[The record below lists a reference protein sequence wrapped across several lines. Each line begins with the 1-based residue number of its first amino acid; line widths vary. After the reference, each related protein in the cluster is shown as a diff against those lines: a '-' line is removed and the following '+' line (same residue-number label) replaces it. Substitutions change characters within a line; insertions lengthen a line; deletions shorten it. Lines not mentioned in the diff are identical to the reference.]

1 MVDKLAQDKGRQP
14 VSEGEG
20 LDRERV
26 IFAAG
31 SGITSKVFISYIAG
45 MTGKKNPRICHIP
58 TATGDHPNTIVNW
71 YTNCEDLEVRP
82 YVMRTF
88 INSLYTP
95 QSFEEQLLNM
105 DAIIVGGGNTLNM
118 MAIWKAQGI
127 DIALR
132 KAYDSGIVMAGGSAG
147 SLCWFNEGSTDSRPK
162 ELTVVQGL
170 GFLNFSHS
178 PHYLREEGRRPLY
191 HRLIANQMMGP
202 GYACDD
208 EAAMIFV
215 NGRLRHAVTLNAQHN
230 CYYVSL
236 DGEKIS
242 EQRIDAEI
250 IAQDTILRS

>member
-1 MVDKLAQDKGRQP
+1 MEDLSTRHVRASQSSNQQITKSP
-14 VSEGEG
+14 NEP
-20 LDRERV
+20 DRI

-31 SGITSKVFISYIAG
+31 AGINSKLFIRYIAEL
-45 MTGKKNPRICHIP
+45 TRKPNPRVCHIP
-58 TATGDHPNTIVNW
+58 TATGDNPNTIANW
-71 YTNCEDLEVRP
+71 YANCEDVPVRP

-95 QSFEEQLLNM
+95 LSFEEQLLSM
-105 DAIIVGGGNTLNM
+105 DAIVVGGGNTLNM

-127 DIALR
+127 DTALR
-132 KAYDSGIVMAGGSAG
+132 KAYDAGVILAGGSAG

-178 PHYLREEGRRPLY
+178 PHYLRESGRRPLY
-191 HRLIANQMMGP
+191 HQLIGNGTMPA

-208 EAAMIFV
+208 DAAMVFV
-215 NGRLRHAVTLNAQHN
+215 NGRLRQAVSLNAQNN
-230 CYYVSL
+230 CYYVSR

-242 EQRIDAEI
+242 EQLIEAEVLT
-250 IAQDTILRS
+250 A

>member
-1 MVDKLAQDKGRQP
+1 M
-14 VSEGEG
+14 EGIHG
-20 LDRERV
+20 NKSVKSDAGQSSMAKERV

-31 SGITSKVFISYIAG
+31 SGINSKVYIRYIAK
-45 MTGKKNPRICHIP
+45 MTGKVNPKICHVP
-58 TATGDHPNTIVNW
+58 TATGDNPNTILNW
-71 YTNCEDLEVRP
+71 YANCEDLEVRP

-95 QSFEEQLLNM
+95 QSFEEQLLSM
-105 DAIIVGGGNTLNM
+105 DAVIVGGGNTLNM
-118 MAIWKAQGI
+118 IAIWRAHGI
-127 DIALR
+127 DLALR
-132 KAYDSGIVMAGGSAG
+132 KAYDAGIVMAGGSAG

-170 GFLNFSHS
+170 GFLDFSHS
-178 PHYLREEGRRPLY
+178 PHYLRESGRRPLY
-191 HRLIANQMMGP
+191 QQLIKNKTIGP

-215 NGRLRHAVTLNAQHN
+215 NGRLRNAISLNAENH

-242 EQRIDAEI
+242 EQRIEAEI
-250 IAQDTILRS
+250 VS

>member
-1 MVDKLAQDKGRQP
+1 MEISKTHTNQDK
-14 VSEGEG
+14 
-20 LDRERV
+20 V

-31 SGITSKVFISYIAG
+31 SGISSKVFIRYIAG
-45 MTGKKNPRICHIP
+45 MTGKESPKICHIP
-58 TATGDHPNTIVNW
+58 TATGDNPNTIVNW
-71 YTNCEDLEVRP
+71 YANCEDLPVRP
-82 YVMRTF
+82 YVMRAF

-95 QSFEEQLLNM
+95 LSFEEQLLSM

-132 KAYDSGIVMAGGSAG
+132 KAYEAGIILAGGSAG

-178 PHYLREEGRRPLY
+178 PHYLRESGRRPLY
-191 HRLIANQMMGP
+191 HQLIGSGKMGP

-208 EAAMIFV
+208 DAALIFV
-215 NGRLRHAVTLNAQHN
+215 NGRLRSAVSLNSQSNA
-230 CYYVSL
+230 YYVSRE
-236 DGEKIS
+236 GEKIS
-242 EQRIDAEI
+242 EQHIQTEI
-250 IAQDTILRS
+250 LSE